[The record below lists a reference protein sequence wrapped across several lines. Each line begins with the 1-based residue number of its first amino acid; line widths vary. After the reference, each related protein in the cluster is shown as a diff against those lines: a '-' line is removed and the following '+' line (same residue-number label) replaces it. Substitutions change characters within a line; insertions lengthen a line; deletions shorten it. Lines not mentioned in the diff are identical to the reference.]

1 MFWRQV
7 ETVCEAEDPHTPLE
21 VLQKEVFQPFHESW
35 REDETLLTAYRGID
49 RLIGCA
55 TVLTEK

>member
-1 MFWRQV
+1 
-7 ETVCEAEDPHTPLE
+7 VCEAEDPHTPLE